1 MNKFAIT
8 HMIESSYSFPLTK
21 DEYVIRLRVAKDD
34 VIDHVYA
41 LYGPKHKF
49 QKERKRKELKRLYLD
64 NDYAYYEVVLH
75 LTDYRLAYIF
85 QIESEGN
92 TYYFSSDGLTKDY
105 NFNVSYYNFF
115 QMAYVN
121 EIDVMKEVSWAK
133 DAIIYEIFVERF
145 NRSKEDKNG
154 DYITIDWYEKPNSK
168 SFFGGTLNGIR
179 EKLLYLKQ
187 LGVNTIYLTPIF
199 KSPSN
204 HKYDTIDYYQVEPQF
219 GGEVAFNE
227 LVKEIHKLGMRI
239 ILDAVFNHISDLSSI
254 FLDVKQNGKNSK
266 YYDWF
271 IIYGD
276 IEKGEYEQF
285 ASCAYMPKIN
295 TSNKEV
301 QDYLMDIIKHYVKD
315 YSIDGWRLDVSDEVS
330 HNFWKRF
337 RKEVKE
343 INPNILITGE
353 NWQDGLPYLRG
364 DEFDGIMNYS
374 FTRYINDFLAFGN
387 QNAKEF
393 AGILNTIRLRYP
405 YQVMNQ
411 NWNLL
416 DSHDTFRFFTQV
428 KKDKNKALLGAAIQ
442 MFYTGIPCVY
452 YGDELPLE
460 GAYDPDCR
468 RGMDFR
474 LAKPKNDFYVKYR
487 ALIKLRAKSNIVKYG
502 FLEIL
507 EDNNVL
513 IFRRTYKG
521 KKIELIMN
529 FNDED
534 ISLKEGEILL
544 SNNVDCEKIKPF
556 GFVVLK

>member
-254 FLDVKQNGKNSK
+254 FLDVKQKGKNSK

-393 AGILNTIRLRYP
+393 AGIFDHCVLSVGSCCLLQVAVSSSFRY
-405 YQVMNQ
+405 
-411 NWNLL
+411 L
-416 DSHDTFRFFTQV
+416 SFR
-428 KKDKNKALLGAAIQ
+428 KPIQ
-442 MFYTGIPCVY
+442 
-452 YGDELPLE
+452 
-460 GAYDPDCR
+460 
-468 RGMDFR
+468 
-474 LAKPKNDFYVKYR
+474 
-487 ALIKLRAKSNIVKYG
+487 
-502 FLEIL
+502 
-507 EDNNVL
+507 
-513 IFRRTYKG
+513 
-521 KKIELIMN
+521 
-529 FNDED
+529 
-534 ISLKEGEILL
+534 
-544 SNNVDCEKIKPF
+544 
-556 GFVVLK
+556 